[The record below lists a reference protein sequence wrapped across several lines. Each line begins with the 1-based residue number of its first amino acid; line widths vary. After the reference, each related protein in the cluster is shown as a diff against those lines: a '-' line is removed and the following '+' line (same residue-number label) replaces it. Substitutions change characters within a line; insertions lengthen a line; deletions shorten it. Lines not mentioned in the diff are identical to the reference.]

1 MSQPNFYRRYN
12 FSIEPGQIF
21 ERDVFA
27 AYIAFFSFSDED
39 GAANVDI
46 RFNGGEFNRVTPS
59 TRFDFTET
67 LVTPTASDA
76 SGTFVN
82 KVGLRNN
89 GNKTV
94 TGAFATSMGRIT
106 DSILAF
112 GDDTAGSGIPTR
124 VVGTVDSEVAIKKGQ
139 LFPVA
144 DLASMDDSGILLN
157 SEMEFALNIK
167 RGTANNPTRATP
179 RVFGFS
185 WLSIFNYSGLT
196 VGDLYAVDLERIE
209 SPPNYWGHD
218 GNPASGEGN
227 GYAFELNADISIFF
241 YNGFGATQKRGYRR
255 GGIFQHWSGTFNE
268 NYYGNILENKN
279 LWHDC
284 SEDLSDSPSTALA
297 SATFRESKMETRPF
311 IFRASATSITLQA
324 LTSGELLWS
333 RVYEGAAP
341 YPDLSHGGLRI
352 RSSIQPVNPDALAEA
367 END

>member
-82 KVGLRNN
+82 KIGLRNN
-89 GNKTV
+89 GDKTV

-124 VVGTVDSEVAIKKGQ
+124 VVGTVDAEVAIKKGQ

-144 DLASMDDSGILLN
+144 DLATMDDSGIVLN
-157 SEMEFALNIK
+157 SEQTLLIYPS
-167 RGTANNPTRATP
+167 RIGSPTEP
-179 RVFGFS
+179 RRFDIFTQTT
-185 WLSIFNYSGLT
+185 FNYTGVT
-196 VGDLYAVDLERIE
+196 IGELYAFDFERIE
-209 SPPNYWGHD
+209 SSAAWWGKAGVPD
-218 GNPASGEGN
+218 TGVNSD
-227 GYAFELNADISIFF
+227 YTLELILDVRCFV
-241 YNGFGATQKRGYRR
+241 YNGAGETQKRGYRR
-255 GGIFQHWSGTFNE
+255 GGIYQNWRGEFTQN
-268 NYYGNILENKN
+268 NYGNLQETSSP
-279 LWHDC
+279 WY
-284 SEDLSDSPSTALA
+284 SMTGGTDSGNYAGGERFFQSQI
-297 SATFRESKMETRPF
+297 ETRPF
-311 IFRASATSITLQA
+311 LFKATATTVSLQFF
-324 LTSGELLWS
+324 TSGTLDWS
-333 RVYEGAAP
+333 MIYGNVVA
-341 YPDLSHGGLRI
+341 PDLSSGAIRI
-352 RSSIQPVNPDALAEA
+352 RTSLQPVDPDALGEA
-367 END
+367 A